1 MADMVHGEE
10 EGEEN
15 ENGES
20 GEGEE
25 MEEGE
30 EEEEVKEGEEMEEGE
45 EEEEEVNEEE
55 EVKEKDSDHASE
67 GEDTAEKANE
77 DVCFHCHQPGH
88 KARKCPL
95 LHPELKK
102 EPRMKEKKNI
112 TDLQIRDR
120 VMQRLHIHA

>member
-1 MADMVHGEE
+1 MVYGEEEKGEGVSEEEEESGEGEGASEEEGEE
-10 EGEEN
+10 EGEE
-15 ENGES
+15 ED

-25 MEEGE
+25 GEEVSE
-30 EEEEVKEGEEMEEGE
+30 EEE
-45 EEEEEVNEEE
+45 
-55 EVKEKDSDHASE
+55 KEKEPVDS
-67 GEDTAEKANE
+67 

-112 TDLQIRDR
+112 TELQIRDR
-120 VMQRLHIHA
+120 VNAL

>member
-1 MADMVHGEE
+1 MYGEEEKGEGVSEEEEESGEGEGASEE
-10 EGEEN
+10 EGEEK
-15 ENGES
+15 GEEEDGEG

-25 MEEGE
+25 VSE
-30 EEEEVKEGEEMEEGE
+30 EEE
-45 EEEEEVNEEE
+45 
-55 EVKEKDSDHASE
+55 KEKEPVDS
-67 GEDTAEKANE
+67 

-112 TDLQIRDR
+112 TELQIRDR
-120 VMQRLHIHA
+120 VNAL

>member
-1 MADMVHGEE
+1 MVYGEEEKGGEEGGEEESEEEEEEGAEGEE
-10 EGEEN
+10 EGD
-15 ENGES
+15 

-25 MEEGE
+25 G
-30 EEEEVKEGEEMEEGE
+30 EEGE
-45 EEEEEVNEEE
+45 EEEEE
-55 EVKEKDSDHASE
+55 KEKEPVDS
-67 GEDTAEKANE
+67 

-112 TDLQIRDR
+112 TELQIRDR
-120 VMQRLHIHA
+120 VNAL

>member
-20 GEGEE
+20 EE

-30 EEEEVKEGEEMEEGE
+30 EEEEVNEG
-45 EEEEEVNEEE
+45 E
-55 EVKEKDSDHASE
+55 EVKEEDSDLASE
-67 GEDTAEKANE
+67 GEETVEKTDE

>member
-15 ENGES
+15 ESEES
-20 GEGEE
+20 EE

-30 EEEEVKEGEEMEEGE
+30 EEEEVNE
-45 EEEEEVNEEE
+45 EEEEEE
-55 EVKEKDSDHASE
+55 DSDHASE
-67 GEDTAEKANE
+67 GEETVEKADE

-120 VMQRLHIHA
+120 VVQHLPIHT

>member
-15 ENGES
+15 ESEES
-20 GEGEE
+20 EE
-25 MEEGE
+25 MEEG
-30 EEEEVKEGEEMEEGE
+30 

-55 EVKEKDSDHASE
+55 EVKEKDSDLASE
-67 GEDTAEKANE
+67 GEEMVEKANE

-120 VMQRLHIHA
+120 VVQDITIHA

>member
-15 ENGES
+15 ESEES
-20 GEGEE
+20 EE
-25 MEEGE
+25 MEEG
-30 EEEEVKEGEEMEEGE
+30 

-55 EVKEKDSDHASE
+55 EVKEKDSDLASE
-67 GEDTAEKANE
+67 GEEMVEKANE

>member
-1 MADMVHGEE
+1 MADMVYGEEENGGGEEGEE
-10 EGEEN
+10 EGEE
-15 ENGES
+15 GEEEGAEGEEEGD

-25 MEEGE
+25 GEEGE
-30 EEEEVKEGEEMEEGE
+30 EE
-45 EEEEEVNEEE
+45 
-55 EVKEKDSDHASE
+55 KEKEPVDS
-67 GEDTAEKANE
+67 

-112 TDLQIRDR
+112 TELQIRDR
-120 VMQRLHIHA
+120 VNAL

>member
-10 EGEEN
+10 EGEDN
-15 ENGES
+15 ES
-20 GEGEE
+20 EGEE
-25 MEEGE
+25 S
-30 EEEEVKEGEEMEEGE
+30 EEMEEGE
-45 EEEEEVNEEE
+45 EEEEEE
-55 EVKEKDSDHASE
+55 EVNDEDDSDHASE
-67 GEDTAEKANE
+67 GEEMVEKTDE

-120 VMQRLHIHA
+120 VVQHLTIHA

>member
-15 ENGES
+15 EREES
-20 GEGEE
+20 EE

-30 EEEEVKEGEEMEEGE
+30 EEEEVNE
-45 EEEEEVNEEE
+45 EEEEEEE
-55 EVKEKDSDHASE
+55 DSDHASE
-67 GEDTAEKANE
+67 GEETVEKTDE

-120 VMQRLHIHA
+120 VVQDITIHA

>member
-1 MADMVHGEE
+1 MEESE
-10 EGEEN
+10 EGE
-15 ENGES
+15 
-20 GEGEE
+20 
-25 MEEGE
+25 E

-55 EVKEKDSDHASE
+55 MEQKEEEDSDHASE
-67 GEDTAEKANE
+67 GEETVEKTDE

>member
-1 MADMVHGEE
+1 MEDMVHGEE

-15 ENGES
+15 ESEES
-20 GEGEE
+20 EE
-25 MEEGE
+25 MEEG
-30 EEEEVKEGEEMEEGE
+30 

-55 EVKEKDSDHASE
+55 EVKEKDSDLASE
-67 GEDTAEKANE
+67 GEEMVEKANE

-95 LHPELKK
+95 LHPELKT
-102 EPRMKEKKNI
+102 EPRMKEKNI

>member
-15 ENGES
+15 ES
-20 GEGEE
+20 EE
-25 MEEGE
+25 ENE
-30 EEEEVKEGEEMEEGE
+30 EEEEEEK
-45 EEEEEVNEEE
+45 EEEVNEEE
-55 EVKEKDSDHASE
+55 EEGEEEVNEEEDRDHASD
-67 GEDTAEKANE
+67 GEEVVEKTDE

-112 TDLQIRDR
+112 TDLQVRDR
-120 VMQRLHIHA
+120 VVQDITIHA